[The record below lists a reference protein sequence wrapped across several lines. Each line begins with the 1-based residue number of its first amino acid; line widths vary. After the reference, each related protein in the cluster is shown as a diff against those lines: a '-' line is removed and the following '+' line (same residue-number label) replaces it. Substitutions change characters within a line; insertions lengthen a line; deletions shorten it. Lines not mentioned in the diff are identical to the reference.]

1 MAPSTSSLGDFLHA
15 RRALVRPEEVGLTA
29 SPHRRL
35 PGLRREEV
43 AALAGISAAYYL
55 RLERGRDRRPSPEV
69 TDALARVL
77 RLDADA
83 RVHLHA
89 LARGRPAYP
98 APYAPETVPEP
109 VRRLV
114 LSRTDTPAFVQGRYH
129 DVLVANPLAT
139 ALSPSYRTGVNLLR
153 ATFLSDRVRV
163 LYDDWDRVSASVVA
177 SVRAQAGPA
186 PTDPRFAALIA
197 ELRSGSEEFRLLWDR
212 HDVRPRTAGGTRLVH
227 PTLGVLDLSYEKLSL
242 LPDEGQVLV
251 VYHAAPGSREAALL
265 ASLDVTATRS
275 DVTSSPSEGPS
286 SPSDATSALPE
297 GPSPPSGAT
306 SSLPEASFPPTEGT
320 SS

>member
-1 MAPSTSSLGDFLHA
+1 MAPSTSSLSSLGDFLHA

-29 SPHRRL
+29 SPRRRL

-89 LARGRPAYP
+89 LARGRPAHP

-109 VRRLV
+109 VRHLV

-153 ATFLSDRVRV
+153 ATFLGDRVRA

-177 SVRAQAGPA
+177 SLRAQAGPA
-186 PTDPRFAALIA
+186 PTDPRFAGLIA

-212 HDVRPRTAGGTRLVH
+212 HDVRPRTAGGTRLIH
-227 PTLGVLDLSYEKLSL
+227 PTLGVLDLSYEKLTL
-242 LPDEGQVLV
+242 LPDKGQVLV
-251 VYHAAPGSREAALL
+251 VYHAPPGSREAALL
-265 ASLDVTATRS
+265 ASLDVTAPRS
-275 DVTSSPSEGPS
+275 DVTALRSDVTAPPSDVTAPPSEATSPPSEGAS
-286 SPSDATSALPE
+286 S
-297 GPSPPSGAT
+297 
-306 SSLPEASFPPTEGT
+306 
-320 SS
+320 